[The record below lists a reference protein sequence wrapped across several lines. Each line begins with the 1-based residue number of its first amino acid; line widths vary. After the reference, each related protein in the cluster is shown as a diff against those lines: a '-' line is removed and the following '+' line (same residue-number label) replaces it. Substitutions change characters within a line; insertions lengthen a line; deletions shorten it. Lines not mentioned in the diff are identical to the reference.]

1 MTEYTVHIDL
11 WFGYSTAEYFTDL
24 AQAKAFAE
32 KESKVTGV
40 QEVYILDENDNII
53 IKY

>member
-1 MTEYTVHIDL
+1 MEEYTVYIEL

-24 AQAKAFAE
+24 AQAQAFAE
-32 KESKVTGV
+32 KESKVIGV